1 MLLLVV
7 AAAAIG
13 LALLA
18 WVWIDYFASTRRQ
31 HWRPGL
37 RKGQIRTVAVVGAG
51 SSGIAAAKEL
61 LEVGIEPVVFEQS
74 ADIGGN
80 WVYREVE
87 QHSSVYRSTSINT
100 CATRG
105 GDPGACRHRPDWG
118 GSQIPSDDAILGT
131 LSNLAQILADPGS
144 QIPKQPCVR

>member
-1 MLLLVV
+1 MLLLV
-7 AAAAIG
+7 ALSAAAIG

-18 WVWIDYFASTRRQ
+18 WAWIDYIASTRRQ

-37 RKGQIRTVAVVGAG
+37 RKDQIRTVAVVGAG

-100 CATRG
+100 CAARG
-105 GDPGACRHRPDWG
+105 GDPGACRHPPSLG
-118 GSQIPSDDAILGT
+118 GR
-131 LSNLAQILADPGS
+131 LADPA
-144 QIPKQPCVR
+144 R